1 VITERLGHYIGGAW
15 VASDGQDI
23 IEVVNPATESVIG
36 RISSGTAADVD
47 RAVQAAK
54 QAFDPWSA
62 VPLRERVAYC
72 TAIADLMRQRA
83 DELAAIVTAEM
94 GSPIGFSVA
103 VQVGLPTA
111 TFASMETFVDQI
123 EWAETI
129 GNSLVVREPIGV
141 VAAITPWNFPL
152 HQIAAKLAP
161 AFAAGCTVVLK
172 PSEMTP
178 LNAVAL
184 VDILDE
190 VGLPAGVVNVVN
202 GTGPAVGE
210 AITGHPDVD
219 MVTFTGS
226 TAAGRRVSEVAAAT
240 VKRVALELGGKNAN
254 IILDGADLAKA
265 VPNAVQKGYLNSGQA
280 CLALSRLL
288 VPRGRQAEIEKLV
301 SEAVCTLQVGDPTD
315 QATAVGPLASQT
327 QRGRVQGYVKGALE
341 QGAKLVV
348 GGAENPEGVTT
359 GYFVRPTVLSDVTP
373 DMVVAREEVFG
384 PVITIMP
391 YDDEDDAI
399 RIANDSIYGLGG
411 GVWGA
416 TPADAQRVAR
426 RMRTGSVE
434 INGAEYNPLAPV
446 GGYRQ
451 SGNGREFGYHGIEE
465 FLTTKSMQL

>member
-1 VITERLGHYIGGAW
+1 
-15 VASDGQDI
+15 
-23 IEVVNPATESVIG
+23 
-36 RISSGTAADVD
+36 
-47 RAVQAAK
+47 
-54 QAFDPWSA
+54 
-62 VPLRERVAYC
+62 
-72 TAIADLMRQRA
+72 
-83 DELAAIVTAEM
+83 
-94 GSPIGFSVA
+94 
-103 VQVGLPTA
+103 
-111 TFASMETFVDQI
+111 
-123 EWAETI
+123 
-129 GNSLVVREPIGV
+129 
-141 VAAITPWNFPL
+141 
-152 HQIAAKLAP
+152 
-161 AFAAGCTVVLK
+161 
-172 PSEMTP
+172 
-178 LNAVAL
+178 
-184 VDILDE
+184 
-190 VGLPAGVVNVVN
+190 
-202 GTGPAVGE
+202 
-210 AITGHPDVD
+210 
-219 MVTFTGS
+219 
-226 TAAGRRVSEVAAAT
+226 
-240 VKRVALELGGKNAN
+240 
-254 IILDGADLAKA
+254 
-265 VPNAVQKGYLNSGQA
+265 
-280 CLALSRLL
+280 
-288 VPRGRQAEIEKLV
+288 
-301 SEAVCTLQVGDPTD
+301 VCTLQVGDPTD